1 MEREVNWKVEQGKL
15 WSVQKKERA
24 AGRISLT
31 RVLVSDELDIEGL
44 EVFWS
49 QGSKAMGPR

>member
-1 MEREVNWKVEQGKL
+1 MEREVNWKLEQGKL

-44 EVFWS
+44 EVFWC